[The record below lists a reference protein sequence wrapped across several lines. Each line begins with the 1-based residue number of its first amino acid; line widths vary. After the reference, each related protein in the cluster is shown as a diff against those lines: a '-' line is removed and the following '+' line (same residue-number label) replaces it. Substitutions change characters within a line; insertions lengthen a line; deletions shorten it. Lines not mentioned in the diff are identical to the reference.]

1 MLHSANNDHHKRNDI
16 LFLILVMFSIFI
28 VMKNL
33 INVVKLTS
41 VILFSII
48 TFPTSEGKA
57 TTTNTD
63 SSQLKYFTPHQRV
76 IIDQIQFY
84 NRVSNALTDA
94 HNKLKNN

>member
-41 VILFSII
+41 VILFSIL
-48 TFPTSEGKA
+48 TFPTSGGK
-57 TTTNTD
+57 THTSTTD
-63 SSQLKYFTPHQRV
+63 SSQLQYFTPHQRV
-76 IIDQIQFY
+76 LIDQIQFY
-84 NRVSNALTDA
+84 NRVSNALIDA
-94 HNKLKNN
+94 HTKNK

>member
-48 TFPTSEGKA
+48 TFPTSGGKA
-57 TTTNTD
+57 TTSDST
-63 SSQLKYFTPHQRV
+63 SSQLTYFTPEQR
-76 IIDQIQFY
+76 ILIDQIQFY
-84 NRVSNALTDA
+84 NRVSNALIDA
-94 HNKLKNN
+94 HTKNK